1 MRLYKNGT
9 ARGTTSNDSSTC
21 ADNTT
26 NYFPAPT
33 TAGDILDIT
42 TVANASSA
50 ASDNTNYTIAIGARV
65 TTSTKA
71 TTYEGTF
78 VITLVANPTPYTI
91 NYNQNTEDIVTNM
104 PTTSSGNTTAETVS
118 NAVNNKVP
126 ARTGYKFLGWCNTTT
141 TVINNNTDTCSGTI
155 YNPNGNGTNRNYIVD
170 QTSSNN
176 TITLYAMWQKLYNIQ
191 FIAGS
196 NIDTIIVA
204 DSNNKYK
211 PQYAVNGTNN
221 GITTLAV
228 PENTKL
234 LVTVVPE
241 SNYILDSWAS
251 SNTTTERLASNTL
264 LTTTYMVGALDETL
278 TASGIAADYEDP
290 AKSYTK
296 MKDFKVADCTVA
308 KNVTDERDGKSY
320 TVAPFKNG
328 STTYCYMLSNLRL
341 DGGTVLNSS
350 TSNVS
355 TSYTVPANT
364 DSTKN
369 GWVNDY
375 CKPYMAVKNK
385 EYYYN
390 WPAATAR
397 TNDTVGS
404 SSCTNDEN
412 NTVGDICPAGWQLPT
427 YNDVTAALLWSSGN
441 NPGMLATSGYFVSGL
456 RRDVGSIGYWW
467 SSTRYSGGSA
477 YYLYFDG
484 TGAGRSSYYSN
495 KHRGFSVRCMRSS

>member
-1 MRLYKNGT
+1 
-9 ARGTTSNDSSTC
+9 
-21 ADNTT
+21 
-26 NYFPAPT
+26 
-33 TAGDILDIT
+33 
-42 TVANASSA
+42 
-50 ASDNTNYTIAIGARV
+50 
-65 TTSTKA
+65 
-71 TTYEGTF
+71 
-78 VITLVANPTPYTI
+78 
-91 NYNQNTEDIVTNM
+91 
-104 PTTSSGNTTAETVS
+104 
-118 NAVNNKVP
+118 
-126 ARTGYKFLGWCNTTT
+126 
-141 TVINNNTDTCSGTI
+141 
-155 YNPNGNGTNRNYIVD
+155 
-170 QTSSNN
+170 
-176 TITLYAMWQKLYNIQ
+176 MWQKLYNIQ

-341 DGGTVLNSS
+341 EGGTALDSS
-350 TSNVS
+350 TSNVKGAFTLPDQTTW
-355 TSYTVPANT
+355 TS
-364 DSTKN
+364 SSQ
-369 GWVNDY
+369 GHY
-375 CKPYMAVKNK
+375 CEARMRYIGN

-390 WPAATAR
+390 WYAAKANPT
-397 TNDTVGS
+397 TGVSSS
-404 SSCTNDEN
+404 SSCA
-412 NTVGDICPAGWQLPT
+412 NTTRDNASLGSICPANWTLPT
-427 YNDVTAALLWSSGN
+427 YNDITAATLWDSGN
-441 NPGMLATSGYFVSGL
+441 NPGMLATTGLFYSGSQY
-456 RRDVGSIGYWW
+456 DVGSFGRWW
-467 SSTRYSGGSA
+467 SSTRFTDNSARYLSFNGTSASRDSGSK
-477 YYLYFDG
+477 YLGY
-484 TGAGRSSYYSN
+484 
-495 KHRGFSVRCMRSS
+495 SVRCMRSN